1 MRLKDWNINF
11 AILGG
16 LARSNYPYYKG
27 TLLYSTVTPPL
38 IWTHEGDQPSLKAF
52 MGGGLLS
59 VNYKIKRITA
69 GIEMVYQKANFRYD
83 MTTRVI
89 PGYTPNPEIHDKV
102 KVSLL
107 NIGLQLAYPITSK

>member
-1 MRLKDWNINF
+1 
-11 AILGG
+11 
-16 LARSNYPYYKG
+16 
-27 TLLYSTVTPPL
+27 
-38 IWTHEGDQPSLKAF
+38 